1 MKQLIDFWSIFCYK
15 LCWGSEIMTKSLII
29 DKKNE
34 KKNKLA
40 EAAYDLFVSNGFK
53 NTSIQEIVDK
63 AGVAKGTFYLYFKD
77 KYDLQEYLIT
87 LKSYEL
93 FHNALLYVDEN
104 KITNFYDRIINIIDY
119 LIDRLNDNK
128 DLLEFVAK
136 DLSWGVF
143 GDRVASF
150 MDNSSLEVL
159 DMFKKGID
167 ENNINIKNPDLTLYM
182 IIELTSSTV
191 YSSITKNKPLPIE
204 EFKPYLY
211 KKIRSLLND

>member
-1 MKQLIDFWSIFCYK
+1 
-15 LCWGSEIMTKSLII
+15 MTKSLII

-128 DLLEFVAK
+128 ELLEFIAK

-143 GDRVASF
+143 GDRVASL

>member
-1 MKQLIDFWSIFCYK
+1 
-15 LCWGSEIMTKSLII
+15 MTKSLVI

-40 EAAYDLFVSNGFK
+40 EAAFDLFVSNGFK

-104 KITNFYDRIINIIDY
+104 KITDFYDRIINIIDY

-128 DLLEFVAK
+128 ELLEFIAK

-143 GDRVASF
+143 GDRVASL
-150 MDNSSLEVL
+150 MDDSSLEVL